1 MQEEGWVVAMA
12 LDELR
17 LDKATH
23 VTLDAGP
30 VLLYRTDERV
40 YAIGNRCTHQG
51 APLDRG
57 PIRVG
62 GSMSTVTCPA
72 HGSMF
77 RLENGSVVRGPA
89 HEPVPAYDVRV
100 TSGTIQLRQRTQ
112 ASPPDPRPPAS
123 PSDPV

>member
-1 MQEEGWVVAMA
+1 VEDEGWVAAMA

-17 LDKATH
+17 VGKATH
-23 VTLDAGP
+23 LSLEAGT

-40 YAIGNRCTHQG
+40 YAVGNRCTHQG

-57 PIRVG
+57 PVRVG
-62 GSMSTVTCPA
+62 GSLSTVTCPA

-77 RLENGSVVRGPA
+77 RLEDGSVVRGPA

-100 TSGTIQLRQRTQ
+100 TSGTIELRPRSEQR
-112 ASPPDPRPPAS
+112 PPDSATSAPPTELA
-123 PSDPV
+123 